1 MASLFD
7 RFMGRKEP
15 SSAEI
20 AKERLKLVLVTDRSN
35 LSPEKLSEMQ
45 AEIINVIKRYL
56 SIEDTDVQIKYEQR
70 DRKNYLVADISLNRD
85 RNYGAFE
92 APAVPGS
99 LADDALWEDAPAEP
113 EDAPAEAGDAPS
125 ESDESA
131 AESGKAAP
139 DVAEAN
145 AASDAA
151 ANAAESGA
159 VAEDAPPDEPD

>member
-35 LSPEKLSEMQ
+35 LSPEKLGEMQ

-56 SIEDTDVQIKYEQR
+56 NIDDTDVQIKYEQR

-85 RNYGAFE
+85 HNYAAFE
-92 APAVPGS
+92 APAQPGS
-99 LADDALWEDAPAEP
+99 LADEMLWQDAPTPEPDDAPPPEPDDTSPAEP
-113 EDAPAEAGDAPS
+113 ADDAQAGDGTP
-125 ESDESA
+125 DT
-131 AESGKAAP
+131 GK
-139 DVAEAN
+139 
-145 AASDAA
+145 SDA
-151 ANAAESGA
+151 E
-159 VAEDAPPDEPD
+159 EPDSEPD